1 MIEFGSGNVLFIS
14 SVSGLEAGSPP
25 AYAAAKAALI
35 SYSKTMAVELA
46 RKHIRVN
53 TIAPGA
59 VEFKGGI
66 WAMMKEHNRP
76 FYDMAIDMNPSGR
89 MGTPEEIANVA
100 TFLVSPSASW
110 VTGTCL
116 AIDGGAHKS
125 NL

>member
-1 MIEFGSGNVLFIS
+1 
-14 SVSGLEAGSPP
+14 
-25 AYAAAKAALI
+25 
-35 SYSKTMAVELA
+35 
-46 RKHIRVN
+46 
-53 TIAPGA
+53 
-59 VEFKGGI
+59 
-66 WAMMKEHNRP
+66 MMKEHNRP